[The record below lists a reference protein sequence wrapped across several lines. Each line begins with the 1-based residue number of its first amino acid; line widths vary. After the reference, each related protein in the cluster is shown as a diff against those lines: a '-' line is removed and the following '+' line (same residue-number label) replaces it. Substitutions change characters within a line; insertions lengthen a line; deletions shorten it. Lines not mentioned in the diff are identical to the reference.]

1 MTGRHASIA
10 AGAVACLLFATPV
23 AAHSPSQASRDLID
37 SLNAQLL
44 YVAVPLTLFVLSIL
58 AYAIVR
64 FRDNPDPEPTAE
76 DPALEITWTI
86 VTAIILVFV
95 GVSAYS
101 VMASPYL
108 SPQYDEGGAVEMAGA
123 DPATTDDVVLEV
135 VATQFQW
142 HVTYPE
148 GNVTT
153 RDEVVLPAGTNVTL
167 ALTSGD
173 VIHSFAIQELGIK
186 QDVFPGT
193 ETYVRT
199 QVDSEGEYLAQCFEF
214 CGSGHAYMHANVTV
228 VGEQAYYSWIEAH
241 EDERNVTEVPE
252 PATTAGSSDPA

>member
-1 MTGRHASIA
+1 MTGRHARIA
-10 AGAVACLLFATPV
+10 IGGLACCLFASPV
-23 AAHSPSQASRDLID
+23 AAHSPNQANRDLID

-44 YVAVPLTLFVLSIL
+44 YVAVPLTLFVLAIL

-101 VMASPYL
+101 VLASPYL
-108 SPQYDEGGAVEMAGA
+108 SPQSDSGGAIEMEGES
-123 DPATTDDVVLEV
+123 PAANDDAVVEV

-142 HVTYPE
+142 HFTYPD
-148 GNVTT
+148 GGVTT
-153 RDEVVLPAGTNVTL
+153 RNELVLPAEENVTL
-167 ALTSGD
+167 AMTSGD
-173 VIHSFAIQELGIK
+173 VIHSFAVQELGIK

-199 QVDSEGEYLAQCFEF
+199 RIESEGEYLAQCFEF

-228 VGEQAYYSWIEAH
+228 VDGSAYEAWVDEHEGES
-241 EDERNVTEVPE
+241 NVTEVPE
-252 PATTAGSSDPA
+252 PDPDADAE

>member
-1 MTGRHASIA
+1 MTGRLDGVAI
-10 AGAVACLLFATPV
+10 GALACCLLATPV
-23 AAHSPSQASRDLID
+23 VAHSPNQANRDLID

-44 YVAVPLTLFVLSIL
+44 YVAVPLTLFVLAIL

-101 VMASPYL
+101 VLASPYL
-108 SPQYDEGGAVEMAGA
+108 SPQQDSGGAIEMEGEG
-123 DPATTDDVVLEV
+123 PAANDDVVVEV
-135 VATQFQW
+135 VASQFQW
-142 HVTYPE
+142 HFTYP
-148 GNVTT
+148 GGDVTT
-153 RDEVVLPAGTNVTL
+153 RNELVLPARENVTL
-167 ALTSGD
+167 AMTSGD
-173 VIHSFAIQELGIK
+173 VIHSFAIQDLGIK

-199 QVDSEGEYLAQCFEF
+199 RIRSEGAYLAQCFEF
-214 CGSGHAYMHANVTV
+214 CGSGHAYMQANVTV
-228 VGEQAYYSWIEAH
+228 VDDETYEAWIAEHGGEE
-241 EDERNVTEVPE
+241 NVSDVPD
-252 PATTAGSSDPA
+252 PDADAG

>member
-1 MTGRHASIA
+1 MTGRHARIA
-10 AGAVACLLFATPV
+10 VGALLGCLFAAPV
-23 AAHSPSQASRDLID
+23 AAHSPTQANRDLID

-44 YVAVPLTLFVLSIL
+44 YVAVPLTLFVLAIL
-58 AYAIVR
+58 VYAIVR

-101 VMASPYL
+101 VLASPYL
-108 SPQYDEGGAVEMAGA
+108 SPQYDAGGAIEMDGE
-123 DPATTDDVVLEV
+123 DPAANDDAVVEV
-135 VATQFQW
+135 VASQFQW
-142 HVTYPE
+142 HFTYPD

-153 RDEVVLPAGTNVTL
+153 RDELVLPAGENVTL
-167 ALTSGD
+167 AMTSGD

-199 QVDSEGEYLAQCFEF
+199 RIETEGEYLAQCFEF
-214 CGSGHAYMHANVTV
+214 CGSGHAYMQANVTV
-228 VGEQAYYSWIEAH
+228 VDEQAYATWLEGH
-241 EDERNVTEVPE
+241 EGESNVTEVPDQPPDE
-252 PATTAGSSDPA
+252 DSA